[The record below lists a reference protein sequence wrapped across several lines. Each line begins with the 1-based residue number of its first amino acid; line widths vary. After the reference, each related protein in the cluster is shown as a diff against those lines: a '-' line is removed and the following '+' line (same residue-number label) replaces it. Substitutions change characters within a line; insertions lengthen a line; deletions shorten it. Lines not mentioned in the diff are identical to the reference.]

1 MHENFHAVYDDMKE
15 YLENIQVIKVQNTR
29 NGEILLLTKDKSL
42 LLASTDKD
50 GKITIRPLHDSR
62 ADVNVYDM
70 RLKHNVFCETEE
82 YLTWIGLDYK
92 ILSYDKGKALQSK
105 PVDFIRKKIMATE
118 DDLFTCAFGADK
130 LLWLGDKN
138 GHFYS
143 IDPQSGLVNK
153 YVLPEITHAIKNLL
167 VTESGMVYLSVAGQG
182 VYEYNLGYKQ
192 LQKLTLSVPEVDV
205 THSFVDKYDKI
216 WFVLGE
222 RGVIYY
228 DPLNKN
234 NQYYSFPKGA
244 NICEFGVQDAG
255 EQGIFFLTPGEKF

>member
-1 MHENFHAVYDDMKE
+1 
-15 YLENIQVIKVQNTR
+15 
-29 NGEILLLTKDKSL
+29 
-42 LLASTDKD
+42 
-50 GKITIRPLHDSR
+50 
-62 ADVNVYDM
+62 
-70 RLKHNVFCETEE
+70 
-82 YLTWIGLDYK
+82 
-92 ILSYDKGKALQSK
+92 
-105 PVDFIRKKIMATE
+105 
-118 DDLFTCAFGADK
+118 
-130 LLWLGDKN
+130 
-138 GHFYS
+138 
-143 IDPQSGLVNK
+143 
-153 YVLPEITHAIKNLL
+153 
-167 VTESGMVYLSVAGQG
+167 MVYLSVAGQG

-255 EQGIFFLTPGEKF
+255 EQGISF